1 MATLFIADLH
11 LCVEEPAITAGFL
24 RFLAGEARKADA
36 LYILGDLF
44 EAWIGDDDPNPL
56 HRQMAAAIKAV
67 SDSGVPCYFIHG
79 NRDFLLGKRFARESG
94 MTLLPEEKVLELYG
108 RRVLIMHGDTLCTDD
123 AGYQAFR
130 AKVHKPWL
138 QTLFLALPLFVRKRI
153 AARMRANSKEAN
165 SSKSLAIMDVN
176 QNAVVSAMEKHQVQW
191 LIHGHTH
198 RPAVHEL
205 IANQQPAFRVVLG
218 AWHTEGSMVKVT
230 ADDVELIHE
239 GDKGQSGT
247 HAITSR
253 RDKRRLTMRTQP
265 FSLLSFRAILCAL

>member
-56 HRQMAAAIKAV
+56 HRKMAAAIKAV

-165 SSKSLAIMDVN
+165 SSKSLAIM
-176 QNAVVSAMEKHQVQW
+176 
-191 LIHGHTH
+191 L
-198 RPAVHEL
+198 
-205 IANQQPAFRVVLG
+205 
-218 AWHTEGSMVKVT
+218 
-230 ADDVELIHE
+230 
-239 GDKGQSGT
+239 
-247 HAITSR
+247 
-253 RDKRRLTMRTQP
+253 
-265 FSLLSFRAILCAL
+265 